1 MTYFKNNHYWA
12 IILGG
17 SSGMGLATAQKLASQ
32 GMNICILHRDR
43 RSQMKAVEEAF
54 AEIKAK
60 GVKLQSYNVDATR
73 LDKMAETIRDFKAQ
87 LQPNE
92 KVRLLLH
99 SIAKGNL
106 KLMVPIKKTDSNPSK
121 NTDSET
127 EKLLH
132 QLQQNIEASH
142 EHHPDALSRQDFN
155 HTLEAMALSVYDW
168 VKVVWEQNLF
178 AEDARIIGL
187 TSEGNQKAWRAY
199 AAVSAAKVAL
209 EAICRSIA
217 LEFAP
222 YGLRCNVVQAGVTDT
237 PSLRMIP
244 GSDAMKAQSK
254 FRNPY
259 GRLTTPED
267 VANVIYLLCRKEA
280 AWINGAIIPVD
291 GGERIC

>member
-1 MTYFKNNHYWA
+1 MKKTFKNHWA

-17 SSGMGLATAQKLASQ
+17 SSGIGLGTAHKLALE

-43 RSQMKAVEEAF
+43 RSQMKAVEAEF
-54 AEIKAK
+54 ATIKAK
-60 GVKLQSYNVDATR
+60 GVQLKTYNVDATR
-73 LDKMAETIRDFKAQ
+73 LDKIAEVIADFKAS
-87 LQPNE
+87 LPSNE

-106 KLMVPIKKTDSNPSK
+106 KPIAPLATSSDNAPKTPS
-121 NTDSET
+121 SLT
-127 EKLLH
+127 EKSLF
-132 QLQQNIEASH
+132 QLKEASEKLFHNQQNT
-142 EHHPDALSRQDFN
+142 LSRQDFN
-155 HTLEAMALSVYDW
+155 HTLEAMALSLYDW
-168 VKVVWEQNLF
+168 VKAIWENDLF
-178 AEDARIIGL
+178 AADARVIGL

-222 YGLRCNVVQAGVTDT
+222 YGIRCNVVQAGVTDT
-237 PSLRMIP
+237 PSMRMIP
-244 GSDAMKAQSK
+244 GSEQLKLQSK
-254 FRNPY
+254 FRNPFQ
-259 GRLTTPED
+259 RLTRPED
-267 VANVIYLLCRKEA
+267 VANVIYLLCREEA

>member
-1 MTYFKNNHYWA
+1 MKNTHQNHWA

-17 SSGMGLATAQKLASQ
+17 SSGMGLATAHKLALE

-43 RSQMKAVEEAF
+43 RSQMKTVEAEF
-54 AEIKAK
+54 AAIEAK
-60 GVKLQSYNVDATR
+60 GVQLKTYNVDATR
-73 LDKMAETIRDFKAQ
+73 LDKMAEIVADFKTHISS
-87 LQPNE
+87 NE

-106 KLMVPIKKTDSNPSK
+106 KPIAPPLFSSNNAALKPVSPVEDTLSQLKKAP
-121 NTDSET
+121 E
-127 EKLLH
+127 EPF
-132 QLQQNIEASH
+132 QNQK
-142 EHHPDALSRQDFN
+142 DTLSRQDFN
-155 HTLEAMALSVYDW
+155 HTLEAMALSLYDW
-168 VKVVWEQNLF
+168 VKAIWENDLF
-178 AEDARIIGL
+178 AKDARVIGL

-209 EAICRSIA
+209 ESICRSIA

-222 YGLRCNVVQAGVTDT
+222 YGIRCNVVQAGVTDT

-244 GSDAMKAQSK
+244 GSEQLKLQSK
-254 FRNPY
+254 FRNPFQ
-259 GRLTTPED
+259 RLTRPED
-267 VANVIYLLCRKEA
+267 VANVIYLLCREEA